1 MSYGLRVWDASGN
14 LKLEVSDRLAKFLGA
29 VVLPDRYVGSVAC
42 PNVSS
47 VTTWVAYAYRSGHLT
62 TGESVHDRFS
72 YPIVPGATSVYVPAS
87 APWLDTGDDRALI
100 WDSHTVTIYFW
111 GY

>member
-1 MSYGLRVWDASGN
+1 MSYGLRVWNASGN

-29 VVLPDRYVGSVAC
+29 VVLPNGYVGFVAC

-47 VTTWVAYAYRSGHLT
+47 VTTWVAYAYASASGNDDR
-62 TGESVHDRFS
+62 GENVLDRFS
-72 YPIVPGATSVYVPAS
+72 HPSVPAATGVYVAAHAS
-87 APWLDTGDDRALI
+87 PHA
-100 WDSHTVTIYFW
+100 SHTVTIYFW

>member
-29 VVLPDRYVGSVAC
+29 VVLPAGYTGFVAC
-42 PNVSS
+42 PNISS
-47 VTTWVAYAYRSGHLT
+47 VTTWVAYAYASGDT
-62 TGESVHDRFS
+62 NMGGSVYDRFS
-72 YPIVPGATSVYVPAS
+72 HPSVPDATGVYVA
-87 APWLDTGDDRALI
+87 APITTDAPRTI
-100 WDSHTVTIYFW
+100 TIYFW

>member
-1 MSYGLRVWDASGN
+1 MSYGLRVWDANGN

-29 VVLPDRYVGSVAC
+29 VVLPDRYVGFVAC

-47 VTTWVAYAYRSGHLT
+47 VTTWVAYAYVSGHT
-62 TGESVHDRFS
+62 NMGGSVHDRFS
-72 YPIVPGATSVYVPAS
+72 HPAVPDATGVYVA
-87 APWLDTGDDRALI
+87 APITTGA
-100 WDSHTVTIYFW
+100 SHTVTIYFW